1 MSPDPNIPASAPLE
15 PNLVPNPQTCRMAL
29 RVSPEALDM
38 VIVSRVNDNAL
49 IWRRLP
55 MPDSADSDGAISVR
69 SLEEVVYDNRLLLS
83 DFAAVDVLI
92 DTPRFMAIPNETA
105 ADTGKVEEIF
115 GSLYPDDEQDVIV
128 SRATDDAAIAFS
140 ADPALTAFLRRTF
153 GAGVRISH
161 VIAPLVR
168 FFAIKT
174 RLGNNGKLHLHMD
187 GRRATLIA
195 FGREGLLMANTF
207 RVNAAEDAVFYTLTA
222 AHHLGFDNATDRVI
236 VSGDSDLRDSVLPLL
251 RRSLSYVMPLIFPSD
266 IFKLGR
272 DALRAPFELIALPL
286 ID

>member
-29 RVSPEALDM
+29 RVSPEALDV

-55 MPDSADSDGAISVR
+55 MPDSADADGAISV
-69 SLEEVVYDNRLLLS
+69 S

-174 RLGNNGKLHLHMD
+174 RLGNNGTLHLHMD
-187 GRRATLIA
+187 GRRATLVA